1 MCEKHPS
8 GNPISY
14 LWWESKWVRMF
25 LTWWFWCNIQMV
37 QEWRYIAQSLW
48 RRCFIIIARHM
59 YVYIY
64 IYIAIW
70 LYRINYIDI
79 LKIQGTKSPK
89 SRKMPKFLI
98 GKKCMFF
105 LLSYLKKKHFEQ
117 LTKGTPLN
125 NVHVH
130 PQLKNTLSSLTYQ
143 GKSVESKLIS
153 IDILIH
159 FLNLKG
165 KSPPLGGRLPLKREI
180 STHWQAGWLLF

>member
-1 MCEKHPS
+1 MGSDVSHLMVLVQHTNGS
-8 GNPISY
+8 GMEIY
-14 LWWESKWVRMF
+14 CAESMEEMLYNHCK
-25 LTWWFWCNIQMV
+25 T
-37 QEWRYIAQSLW
+37 
-48 RRCFIIIARHM
+48 
-59 YVYIY
+59 YVCIHIY

-89 SRKMPKFLI
+89 SQENAKISDWEKMHVLFTFL
-98 GKKCMFF
+98 F
-105 LLSYLKKKHFEQ
+105 KKKHFEQ

-165 KSPPLGGRLPLKREI
+165 KSPPIGREAATETRNLDPLAGRLIVVLNV
-180 STHWQAGWLLF
+180 WQALVVLIRGTLTF